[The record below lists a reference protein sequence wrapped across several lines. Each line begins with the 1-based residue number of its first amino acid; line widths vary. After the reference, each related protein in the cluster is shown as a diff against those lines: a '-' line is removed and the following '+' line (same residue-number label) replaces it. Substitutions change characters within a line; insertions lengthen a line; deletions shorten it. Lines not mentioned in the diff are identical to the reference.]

1 MERLTG
7 MADAVIFSD
16 LMAHLVSRLN
26 TLLAAQARSDV
37 RVAIRADDS
46 DSQVILRRDGGNS
59 AGKTLMLSVIGVTI
73 YETTY
78 AAAETLS
85 LLVAAL
91 FDDLPDGN
99 PITVTSVQS
108 SIQDVTDLSGERRF
122 MRFAITHRGE
132 NLTT

>member
-1 MERLTG
+1 

-16 LMAHLVSRLN
+16 IMAHLVSRLN
-26 TLLAAQARSDV
+26 ALLTAHSRSDV

-46 DSQVILRRDGGNS
+46 TSQVILRRDGGNS
-59 AGKTLMLSVIGVTI
+59 AGKTLMDSVIGVNV
-73 YETTY
+73 YETSY
-78 AAAETLS
+78 SRAETLA

-99 PITVTSVQS
+99 PITALSVQS

-122 MRFAITHRGE
+122 MRFAITHRGS
-132 NLTT
+132 NLST

>member
-1 MERLTG
+1 

-26 TLLAAQARSDV
+26 ALLTAQARSDV
-37 RVAIRADDS
+37 RVGIRADDS
-46 DSQVILRRDGGNS
+46 DSQVIIRRDGGNS
-59 AGKTLMLSVIGVTI
+59 VGKTLMDSVIGVTV
-73 YETTY
+73 YETSY
-78 AAAETLS
+78 ARAETLS

-99 PITVTSVQS
+99 PITDTSVQS

-122 MRFAITHRGE
+122 MRFAITHRGS
-132 NLTT
+132 NLAT